1 MKPSPH
7 PPWFKTLILIFHL
20 KLCCFAAYAQQ
31 PPITDNLVVVTTT
44 YNAPASAIIESAIN
58 TVQTQPNN
66 AVIVN
71 PNANVTFEAGVKVT
85 LKSGFN
91 AKHGS
96 KFRARTGL
104 SLESLLRPTETE
116 GLPLGLIVDS
126 NNNGIP
132 DLVEISLGLDPTA
145 NNTGNP
151 QIQNIKRQYQY
162 DANSQL
168 INAPERTYQL
178 DAEGNIKSN

>member
-31 PPITDNLVVVTTT
+31 PPITDNLVIVTTT
-44 YNAPASAIIESAIN
+44 YNAPASAIIEAAIS

-85 LKSGFN
+85 LKPGFN

-104 SLESLLRPTETE
+104 SLESLLRPTETG

-132 DLVEISLGLDPTA
+132 DVVELHLGLDPTQ
-145 NNTGNP
+145 NNTGDP
-151 QIQNIKRQYQY
+151 ALQNIERDYQY
-162 DANSQL
+162 DKNDQL
-168 INAPERTYQL
+168 IIAPERNYTL
-178 DAEGNIKSN
+178 DAEGNIKSQ